1 MKTTNRI
8 HRNGATKAV
17 KNQIRKPAPADAA
30 AQPIVPAEDP
40 HAPHNPQESSIEAR
54 HAVRQ
59 ANALFEL
66 IDNHIKQRGEDFTGN
81 QANEFYM
88 GLSTLIEQSSFRL
101 EDAVRGVMYAAF
113 PKKRE
118 VAS

>member
-30 AQPIVPAEDP
+30 AQPIVPAEDYS
-40 HAPHNPQESSIEAR
+40 PHNPQESAIEMR

-66 IDNHIKQRGEDFTGN
+66 IDCHIQHRSDAFTGDDAEDFSRGI
-81 QANEFYM
+81 
-88 GLSTLIEQSSFRL
+88 SILIDLASYRL
-101 EDAVRGVMYAAF
+101 TDASNGCHYAAF

-118 VAS
+118 VAA